1 MAIDTQP
8 TLENDVVLLL
18 PLRQDDFE
26 AVYHAASDPKVW
38 EQHPNR
44 DRWRREVFQKF
55 FQGAMESRGAF
66 KIVDKAT
73 GEVAGSTRF
82 YNYNEAGR
90 SILVGYTFYATK
102 FWGKGL
108 NPAVKN
114 LMMDYIFAFVDTVYF
129 HIGATNY
136 RSQVA
141 IQRLG
146 AKKVGE
152 EEVAYYGEN
161 PKLNFVYEITAAAR
175 QC

>member
-1 MAIDTQP
+1 
-8 TLENDVVLLL
+8 
-18 PLRQDDFE
+18 
-26 AVYHAASDPKVW
+26 
-38 EQHPNR
+38 
-44 DRWRREVFQKF
+44 
-55 FQGAMESRGAF
+55 MESRGAF

-82 YNYNEAGR
+82 YNYDEAGR